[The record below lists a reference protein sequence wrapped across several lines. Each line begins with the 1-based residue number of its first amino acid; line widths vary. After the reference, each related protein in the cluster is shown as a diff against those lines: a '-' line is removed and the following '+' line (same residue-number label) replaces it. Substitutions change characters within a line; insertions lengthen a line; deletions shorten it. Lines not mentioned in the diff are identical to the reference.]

1 MSETKQPSCA
11 DLVQQKF
18 NETEQDY
25 KDARDYYDGS
35 QREEHDQFDGYED
48 LYDYVNQTALSWDY
62 VEKGTFN
69 DSRRSRIRFESYDPT
84 FWYINQERGYFR
96 LQLSWGGPG
105 DEFRIYVDYDKSI
118 DYIEYWYLDWY
129 DGASVRVGS
138 DTESYDICRD
148 FLELSLLNA

>member
-25 KDARDYYDGS
+25 KDARNYYDGS
-35 QREEHDQFDGYED
+35 QKEEHDQYDGYED
-48 LYDYVNQTALSWDY
+48 LYDYVNQTALCWDY
-62 VEKGTFN
+62 VEKGTF
-69 DSRRSRIRFESYDPT
+69 DD
-84 FWYINQERGYFR
+84 QERGYFR

-138 DTESYDICRD
+138 DTVSYDICRD
-148 FLELSLLNA
+148 FLEVTSLEAVSNG

>member
-1 MSETKQPSCA
+1 MSEAKQPSCA

-25 KDARDYYDGS
+25 KDARDYYDES
-35 QREEHDQFDGYED
+35 QREEHDQYDGYED
-48 LYDYVNQTALSWDY
+48 LYDYVNQTALCWDY
-62 VEKGTFN
+62 VEKGTF
-69 DSRRSRIRFESYDPT
+69 DD
-84 FWYINQERGYFR
+84 QERGYFR

-148 FLELSLLNA
+148 FLEVALTATNPPPF

>member
-1 MSETKQPSCA
+1 MSEAKQPSCA
-11 DLVQQKF
+11 ELVQQKF

-25 KDARDYYDGS
+25 KDARNYYDGS
-35 QREEHDQFDGYED
+35 QKEEHDQYDGYED
-48 LYDYVNQTALSWDY
+48 LYDYVNQTALCWDY
-62 VEKGTFN
+62 VEKGTF
-69 DSRRSRIRFESYDPT
+69 DD
-84 FWYINQERGYFR
+84 QERGYFR

-138 DTESYDICRD
+138 DTDSYDICRD
-148 FLELSLLNA
+148 FLEVAQDA

>member
-25 KDARDYYDGS
+25 KDARNYYDGS
-35 QREEHDQFDGYED
+35 QKEEHDQYDGYED
-48 LYDYVNQTALSWDY
+48 LYDYVNQTALCWDY
-62 VEKGTFN
+62 VEKGTF
-69 DSRRSRIRFESYDPT
+69 DD
-84 FWYINQERGYFR
+84 QERGYFR

-105 DEFRIYVDYDKSI
+105 DEFRIYADYDKSI

-129 DGASVRVGS
+129 DGASVRVGA
-138 DTESYDICRD
+138 DTDSYDICRD
-148 FLELSLLNA
+148 FLEVAQYA

>member
-35 QREEHDQFDGYED
+35 QKEEHDQYDGYED
-48 LYDYVNQTALSWDY
+48 LYDYVNNTCLCWDY

-69 DSRRSRIRFESYDPT
+69 D
-84 FWYINQERGYFR
+84 QERGYFR

-129 DGASVRVGS
+129 DGASVRVGA
-138 DTESYDICRD
+138 DTVSYDICAD
-148 FLELSLLNA
+148 FLELTQS

>member
-1 MSETKQPSCA
+1 MSEAKQPSCA
-11 DLVQQKF
+11 DLVEQKF

-25 KDARDYYDGS
+25 KDAQTYYDQS
-35 QREEHDQFDGYED
+35 EPEEHDQYEGYED
-48 LYDYVNQTALSWDY
+48 LIDYVNQTALCWDY
-62 VEKGTFN
+62 VEKGTF
-69 DSRRSRIRFESYDPT
+69 DD
-84 FWYINQERGYFR
+84 QERGYFR

>member
-11 DLVQQKF
+11 ELVQQKF

-25 KDARDYYDGS
+25 KDARNYYDGS
-35 QREEHDQFDGYED
+35 QKEEHDQYDGYED
-48 LYDYVNQTALSWDY
+48 LYDYVNNTCLCWDY
-62 VEKGTFN
+62 VEKGTF
-69 DSRRSRIRFESYDPT
+69 DD
-84 FWYINQERGYFR
+84 QERGYFR

>member
-1 MSETKQPSCA
+1 MSEVKQPSCA
-11 DLVQQKF
+11 DLVEQKF

-35 QREEHDQFDGYED
+35 QREEHDQYDGYED
-48 LYDYVNQTALSWDY
+48 LYDYVNNTCLCWDY

-69 DSRRSRIRFESYDPT
+69 D
-84 FWYINQERGYFR
+84 QERGYFR

>member
-1 MSETKQPSCA
+1 MSEAKQPSCA
-11 DLVQQKF
+11 DLVEQKF

-25 KDARDYYDGS
+25 KDARNYYDES
-35 QREEHDQFDGYED
+35 QREEHDQYDGYED
-48 LYDYVNQTALSWDY
+48 LYDYVNNTCLSWDY
-62 VEKGTFN
+62 VEKETF
-69 DSRRSRIRFESYDPT
+69 DD
-84 FWYINQERGYFR
+84 QERGYFR

-148 FLELSLLNA
+148 FLEVALTATNPPPF

>member
-11 DLVQQKF
+11 DLVQEKF

-25 KDARDYYDGS
+25 KDARNYYDGS
-35 QREEHDQFDGYED
+35 QKEEHDQYDGYED
-48 LYDYVNQTALSWDY
+48 LYDYVNNTCLCWDY
-62 VEKGTFN
+62 VEKGTF
-69 DSRRSRIRFESYDPT
+69 DD
-84 FWYINQERGYFR
+84 QERGYFR

-129 DGASVRVGS
+129 DGASVRVGA
-138 DTESYDICRD
+138 DTDSYDICRD
-148 FLELSLLNA
+148 FLEVAQYA

>member
-1 MSETKQPSCA
+1 MSEVKQPSCA
-11 DLVQQKF
+11 DLVEQKF

-35 QREEHDQFDGYED
+35 QREEHDQYDGYED
-48 LYDYVNQTALSWDY
+48 LYDYVNNTCLCWDY

-69 DSRRSRIRFESYDPT
+69 D
-84 FWYINQERGYFR
+84 QERGYFR

-148 FLELSLLNA
+148 FLEVALTATNPPPF

>member
-25 KDARDYYDGS
+25 KDARNYYNQSEPG
-35 QREEHDQFDGYED
+35 EHDQYEGYED
-48 LYDYVNQTALSWDY
+48 LFDYINQTALSWDY
-62 VEKGTFN
+62 VEKGTF
-69 DSRRSRIRFESYDPT
+69 DD
-84 FWYINQERGYFR
+84 QERGYFR

-105 DEFRIYVDYDKSI
+105 DEFRIYVDYGKSI

-138 DTESYDICRD
+138 DTVSYDICRD
-148 FLELSLLNA
+148 SLEISQYA

>member
-1 MSETKQPSCA
+1 MSEAKQPSCA
-11 DLVQQKF
+11 DLVEQKF

-25 KDARDYYDGS
+25 KDARDYYDES
-35 QREEHDQFDGYED
+35 QREEHDQYDGYED
-48 LYDYVNQTALSWDY
+48 LYDYVNNTCLCWDY
-62 VEKGTFN
+62 VEKGTF
-69 DSRRSRIRFESYDPT
+69 DD
-84 FWYINQERGYFR
+84 QERGYFR

-129 DGASVRVGS
+129 DGARVRVGS

-148 FLELSLLNA
+148 FLEVALTATSPPPF

>member
-25 KDARDYYDGS
+25 KDARNYYDGS
-35 QREEHDQFDGYED
+35 QKEEHDQYDGYED
-48 LYDYVNQTALSWDY
+48 LYDYVNQTALCWDY
-62 VEKGTFN
+62 VEKGTF
-69 DSRRSRIRFESYDPT
+69 DD
-84 FWYINQERGYFR
+84 QERGYFR

-129 DGASVRVGS
+129 DGASVRVGA
-138 DTESYDICRD
+138 DTDSYDICRD
-148 FLELSLLNA
+148 FLEVAQYA

>member
-35 QREEHDQFDGYED
+35 QKEEHDQYDGYED
-48 LYDYVNQTALSWDY
+48 LYDYVNNTCLCWDY
-62 VEKGTFN
+62 VEKGTF
-69 DSRRSRIRFESYDPT
+69 DD
-84 FWYINQERGYFR
+84 QERGYFR

>member
-1 MSETKQPSCA
+1 MSEAKQPSCA
-11 DLVQQKF
+11 DLVEQKF

-25 KDARDYYDGS
+25 KDARDYYNQSEPG
-35 QREEHDQFDGYED
+35 EHDQYEGYED
-48 LYDYVNQTALSWDY
+48 LFDYINQTALCWDY

-69 DSRRSRIRFESYDPT
+69 D
-84 FWYINQERGYFR
+84 QERGYFR

>member
-1 MSETKQPSCA
+1 MSEAKQPSCA
-11 DLVQQKF
+11 DLVEQKF

-25 KDARDYYDGS
+25 KDARNYYDGS
-35 QREEHDQFDGYED
+35 QKEEHDQYDGYED
-48 LYDYVNQTALSWDY
+48 LYDYVNQTALCWDY
-62 VEKGTFN
+62 VEKGTF
-69 DSRRSRIRFESYDPT
+69 DD
-84 FWYINQERGYFR
+84 QERGYFR

-148 FLELSLLNA
+148 FLEVALTATSPPPF

>member
-11 DLVQQKF
+11 DLVEQKF

-35 QREEHDQFDGYED
+35 QREEHDQYDGYED
-48 LYDYVNQTALSWDY
+48 LYDYVNNTCLCWDY
-62 VEKGTFN
+62 VEKGTF
-69 DSRRSRIRFESYDPT
+69 DD
-84 FWYINQERGYFR
+84 QERGYFR
-96 LQLSWGGPG
+96 LQLSWGGPS

-129 DGASVRVGS
+129 DGAGVRVGS

-148 FLELSLLNA
+148 FLEVALTATNPPPF

>member
-1 MSETKQPSCA
+1 MSEAKQPSCA
-11 DLVQQKF
+11 DLVEQKF

-35 QREEHDQFDGYED
+35 QREEHDQYDGYED
-48 LYDYVNQTALSWDY
+48 LYDYVNNTCLCWDY
-62 VEKGTFN
+62 VEKGTF
-69 DSRRSRIRFESYDPT
+69 DD
-84 FWYINQERGYFR
+84 QERGYFR

-129 DGASVRVGS
+129 DGASVRIGS

-148 FLELSLLNA
+148 FLEVALTATNPPPF

>member
-25 KDARDYYDGS
+25 KDARNYYDGS
-35 QREEHDQFDGYED
+35 QKEEHDQYDGYED
-48 LYDYVNQTALSWDY
+48 LYDYVNQTALCWDY
-62 VEKGTFN
+62 VEKGTF
-69 DSRRSRIRFESYDPT
+69 DD
-84 FWYINQERGYFR
+84 QERGYFR

-129 DGASVRVGS
+129 DGASVRVGA
-138 DTESYDICRD
+138 DTVSYDICRD
-148 FLELSLLNA
+148 FLEVAQYA

>member
-1 MSETKQPSCA
+1 MEAKQLSCA
-11 DLVQQKF
+11 DLVQEKF

-25 KDARDYYDGS
+25 KDARDYYNQSEPG
-35 QREEHDQFDGYED
+35 EHDQYEGYED
-48 LYDYVNQTALSWDY
+48 LFDYINQTALSWDY
-62 VEKGTFN
+62 VEKGTF
-69 DSRRSRIRFESYDPT
+69 DD
-84 FWYINQERGYFR
+84 QERGYFR

-148 FLELSLLNA
+148 FLEVALTATNPPPF

>member
-1 MSETKQPSCA
+1 MSEAKQPSCA

-25 KDARDYYDGS
+25 KDARNYYNQSEPG
-35 QREEHDQFDGYED
+35 EHDQYEGYED
-48 LYDYVNQTALSWDY
+48 LFDYINQTALSWGY
-62 VEKGTFN
+62 VEKGTF
-69 DSRRSRIRFESYDPT
+69 DD
-84 FWYINQERGYFR
+84 QERGYFR

-138 DTESYDICRD
+138 DTVSYDICRD
-148 FLELSLLNA
+148 SLEISQDA

>member
-35 QREEHDQFDGYED
+35 QKEEHDQYDGYED
-48 LYDYVNQTALSWDY
+48 LYDYVNNTCLCWDY

-69 DSRRSRIRFESYDPT
+69 D
-84 FWYINQERGYFR
+84 QERGYFR

>member
-1 MSETKQPSCA
+1 MSEAKQPSCA
-11 DLVQQKF
+11 DLVEQKF

-25 KDARDYYDGS
+25 KDARDYYNQSEPG
-35 QREEHDQFDGYED
+35 EHDQYEGYED
-48 LYDYVNQTALSWDY
+48 LFDYINQTALCWDY

-69 DSRRSRIRFESYDPT
+69 D
-84 FWYINQERGYFR
+84 QERGYFR

-138 DTESYDICRD
+138 DTVSYDICRD
-148 FLELSLLNA
+148 SLETDQYV

>member
-1 MSETKQPSCA
+1 MSEAKQPSCA
-11 DLVQQKF
+11 DLVEQKF

-25 KDARDYYDGS
+25 KDARDYYDLS
-35 QREEHDQFDGYED
+35 HEEWQKKMSREHNQYDGYED
-48 LYDYVNQTALSWDY
+48 LYDYINQTALCWDY

-69 DSRRSRIRFESYDPT
+69 D
-84 FWYINQERGYFR
+84 QERGYFR

-118 DYIEYWYLDWY
+118 DYMEYWYLDWY

-138 DTESYDICRD
+138 DTVSYDICKD